1 MEHVSRPLRITV
13 VCTGNICRSPMAE
26 IILRRLFEQAGIDD
40 VEVTSGGTGDWHLG
54 DAADRRALQILR
66 EHGYDGSSHRAR
78 QFDAAWFSENDLIL
92 AADSGHV
99 RALQRLAPDAESAR
113 KVRLLRSFD
122 PDAVAAGTTEVD
134 DPWYG
139 TAEDFERC
147 FEEVEAACRGV
158 VAAVARERGV
168 PVPAS
173 D

>member
-1 MEHVSRPLRITV
+1 MRFTV

-26 IILRRLFEQAGIDD
+26 IILRRLFERAGIDD

-54 DAADRRALQILR
+54 DAADTRALRILR
-66 EHGYDGSSHRAR
+66 QHGYDGSSHRAR
-78 QFDAAWFSENDLIL
+78 QFDATWFRANDLLL

-122 PDAVAAGTTEVD
+122 PEAVAAGTTDVD

-147 FEEVEAACRGV
+147 FDEVQAACRGV
-158 VAAVARERGV
+158 VASVAKQRAA
-168 PVPAS
+168 VPAS
-173 D
+173 E